1 MKHEDHRNHIVTE
14 CQFDMIRRTVG
25 IDSTDGLKLRN
36 QYDDKNRV
44 AAVTQKLEDSLVKTE
59 YIYGEA
65 EKQQKPGLMYG
76 LKVDGTER
84 AVYTYDLLAR
94 QTQKSVKAFGAT
106 YNTYYEFLA
115 GPVTGTTTTLLSS
128 IKNGSKTLSYTY
140 DVLGNIQTISEDDVL
155 KCTYHYDELNRLVRE
170 DNVWENKTICY
181 TYDLGGNMTSWKEYA
196 YTTEESLEGKTV
208 NKENSYAYGNAVWK
222 DQLTSY
228 NGQAITYDV
237 LGNPLSYRGMTMSW
251 EKGREL
257 KQIVKDGSTIA
268 FAYDT
273 AGCRI
278 GKTAAGVETK
288 YYWSGD
294 KIIGMK
300 KDGDLIHFLYDE
312 KGNLFALQRS
322 GALYYYIF
330 NAQNDVIG
338 LIDSAGK
345 QVVTYTYNSWGKPL
359 SLKDTSVSG
368 VGSKNPFRYRGYC
381 WDDETGFYYV
391 SSRYYDPVIGR
402 FISPDSGISGVG
414 GDIRGYNLY
423 SYCFNNPVNMSDPD
437 GNWPKWVSKIGNAVK
452 NTVKSVVKAV
462 KKAANT
468 VKTTVAK
475 FAKKT
480 SGASNKR
487 PPTGEPGSTYVA
499 PNGDRRTYG
508 PDGKPVHDYDHSDHG
523 NPKNH
528 PHDEN
533 GGHHH
538 DWDWTKNPP
547 RQGAYVPNVEM
558 IVGVGLVTVSSIGI
572 AAVALDDL
580 SGIGIA
586 DNFLYG
592 PLGAGVSQGLIM
604 IY

>member
-1 MKHEDHRNHIVTE
+1 MELFRKI
-14 CQFDMIRRTVG
+14 
-25 IDSTDGLKLRN
+25 
-36 QYDDKNRV
+36 
-44 AAVTQKLEDSLVKTE
+44 
-59 YIYGEA
+59 
-65 EKQQKPGLMYG
+65 
-76 LKVDGTER
+76 
-84 AVYTYDLLAR
+84 TYEIEMFF
-94 QTQKSVKAFGAT
+94 S
-106 YNTYYEFLA
+106 
-115 GPVTGTTTTLLSS
+115 
-128 IKNGSKTLSYTY
+128 
-140 DVLGNIQTISEDDVL
+140 
-155 KCTYHYDELNRLVRE
+155 
-170 DNVWENKTICY
+170 
-181 TYDLGGNMTSWKEYA
+181 
-196 YTTEESLEGKTV
+196 
-208 NKENSYAYGNAVWK
+208 
-222 DQLTSY
+222 
-228 NGQAITYDV
+228 YDV
-237 LGNPLSYRGMTMSW
+237 LGNPVAVMYNDV
-251 EKGREL
+251 EYYY
-257 KQIVKDGSTIA
+257 VKNIQ
-268 FAYDT
+268 
-273 AGCRI
+273 
-278 GKTAAGVETK
+278 
-288 YYWSGD
+288 GD
-294 KIIGMK
+294 IIGLV
-300 KDGDLIHFLYDE
+300 DGNGTWVVEYDYD
-312 KGNLFALQRS
+312 A
-322 GALYYYIF
+322 
-330 NAQNDVIG
+330 
-338 LIDSAGK
+338 
-345 QVVTYTYNSWGKPL
+345 WGRPL
-359 SLKDTSVSG
+359 SVTGTLADTLG
-368 VGSKNPFRYRGYC
+368 QDNPLRYRGYFY
-381 WDDETGFYYV
+381 DAETGFYYV
-391 SSRYYDPVIGR
+391 SSRYYDPEIGR
-402 FISPDSGISGVG
+402 FISADGAISGVG

-452 NTVKSVVKAV
+452 NTVKTVVKAV

-580 SGIGIA
+580 TGIGIA